1 MTRMK
6 MAPKPVAVVLIG
18 EHALLRAFVRA
29 WLGRFD
35 GLRVVGETAVAKET
49 LDLVRRHRAALVLM
63 DYDMLRDRS
72 LALLAELR
80 VSFPLV
86 KVIIYFAPAS
96 DRVAMELLGAG
107 AAGFVVKSAQ
117 SEEMQTAI
125 VTVLE
130 GGVYVSPAFL
140 KSVATAG
147 VRRRTKAAR

>member
-1 MTRMK
+1 MTRLK
-6 MAPKPVAVVLIG
+6 VAPKPVAVVLIG
-18 EHALLRAFVRA
+18 EHALLRAFVKA
-29 WLGRFD
+29 WLGRFE

-80 VSFPLV
+80 IAFPMV

-96 DRVAMELLGAG
+96 DRTAMELLGAG
-107 AAGFVVKSAQ
+107 AAGFVIKSAH

-130 GGVYVSPAFL
+130 GGVYVSPDFL
-140 KSVATAG
+140 KSFATAAAPRS
-147 VRRRTKAAR
+147 RR